1 MGQQGTTPKLLNI
14 SYLGVF
20 GWTKLAF

>member
-20 GWTKLAF
+20 CWTKLAF